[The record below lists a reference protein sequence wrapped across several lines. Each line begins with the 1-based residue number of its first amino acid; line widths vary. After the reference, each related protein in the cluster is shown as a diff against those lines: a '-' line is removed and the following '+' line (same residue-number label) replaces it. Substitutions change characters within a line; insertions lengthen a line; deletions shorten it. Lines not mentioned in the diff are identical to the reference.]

1 MSRFVSQIFVV
12 PRDSHGPVDGRGAV
26 AGMSMSKTNTNG
38 GAGNGGEKQTE
49 VKTLSLVKGGQHYCF
64 RYEVG
69 HEAKVLDSLVDMVN
83 RRDLGFDWF
92 DAAVMSH
99 QLGQH
104 LAKELKAYLP
114 KKAA

>member
-1 MSRFVSQIFVV
+1 M
-12 PRDSHGPVDGRGAV
+12 P
-26 AGMSMSKTNTNG
+26 
-38 GAGNGGEKQTE
+38 EL
-49 VKTLSLVKGGQHYCF
+49 KTLSLMKGQHHFCF

-69 HEAKVLDSLVDMVN
+69 DESKVLDALVEMVN
-83 RRDLGFDWF
+83 RRASTFDWF

>member
-1 MSRFVSQIFVV
+1 M
-12 PRDSHGPVDGRGAV
+12 
-26 AGMSMSKTNTNG
+26 
-38 GAGNGGEKQTE
+38 TE
-49 VKTLSLVKGGQHYCF
+49 IKTLSLMKGKQTFCF
-64 RYEVG
+64 RYEPG
-69 HEAKVLDSLVDMVN
+69 EEAQVLDALVDMVN
-83 RRDLGFDWF
+83 RRELSFDWF